1 MTARQAVMAVSLL
14 TLACGQSPPQGEPA
28 GLVGPTWQLVR
39 FQGGDG
45 RVEMPVERAQYQLAF
60 NANGTVLARIDCNRG
75 SGTWKSAGANQ
86 IEFGPMA
93 TTRAMCPP
101 GWLQDHVVKQLAN
114 IRSYQIKDG
123 HLYLSLMA
131 DGGTYEFEP
140 AR

>member
-1 MTARQAVMAVSLL
+1 MRPRQIVMLAPLL
-14 TLACGQSPPQGEPA
+14 TLACAQTPPQGA
-28 GLVGPTWQLVR
+28 AGGLVGPTWQLVK

-45 RVEMPVERAQYQLAF
+45 RVEMPIDKSQYELVFKAD
-60 NANGTVLARIDCNRG
+60 GSVLARIGCNRG
-75 SGTWKSAGANQ
+75 SGTWKSAGSNQ

-101 GWLQDHVVKQLAN
+101 GWLQDHVAGQLPG
-114 IRSYQIKDG
+114 IRSYSIRDG
-123 HLYLSLMA
+123 RLFLSLVA